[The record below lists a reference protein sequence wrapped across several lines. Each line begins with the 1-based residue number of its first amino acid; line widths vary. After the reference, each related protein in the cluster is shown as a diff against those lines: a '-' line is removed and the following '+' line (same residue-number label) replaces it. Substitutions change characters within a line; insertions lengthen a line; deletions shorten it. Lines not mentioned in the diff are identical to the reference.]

1 MRRNKREKRQERVV
15 SAKKRVANREGS
27 KLALRVPSD
36 LPMVNVGKKACT
48 KLFDFIPWK
57 AGKGNTAADQGEYTF
72 VREYYVH
79 AQVGPNQDTFGCNAK
94 NFNKP
99 CYVCE
104 WRNKNLGNKPDP
116 TDEEKKMF
124 GRLLPKQREAFL
136 VRDRTEKKKGRQLW
150 ECSFHLFGKY
160 LYNKIDTARGADKKA
175 RENFADPKVGSTLEI
190 TGVEKKT
197 GDGGGAFLEF
207 SDIQFK
213 PRKEPLPP
221 ELVKGAPCVDEFVVL
236 EDYKKVKES
245 FLATQKSEDDEEE
258 KEDEEEIDN
267 EEGEDDEDDNG
278 DSEDEDDTDDD
289 DADSEDEDDEEESEE
304 DEESGEDEGDAD
316 EDDEDA
322 DTLEPPCGK
331 GDVVL
336 FVYKKVK
343 HKGTVLKVNE
353 DDMLVRVRSKDRE
366 NPYTLDY
373 DQIKKVVV
381 KAKKAKKSRS
391 DDF

>member
-1 MRRNKREKRQERVV
+1 
-15 SAKKRVANREGS
+15 
-27 KLALRVPSD
+27 
-36 LPMVNVGKKACT
+36 
-48 KLFDFIPWK
+48 
-57 AGKGNTAADQGEYTF
+57 
-72 VREYYVH
+72 
-79 AQVGPNQDTFGCNAK
+79 
-94 NFNKP
+94 
-99 CYVCE
+99 
-104 WRNKNLGNKPDP
+104 
-116 TDEEKKMF
+116 MF